1 MSLKEEKKQALKEAK
16 VLVKKALRHL
26 IPLYAFF
33 ILFTIFMIVLTVYI
47 IFDSINCGL
56 FTVKDILFT
65 SALFISFSALFA
77 YSTIYGILDYISIK
91 DTKGYFIK
99 EKEIYIYK
107 KGSFIRIELRD
118 ENNHIIKLISVVDIT
133 EKTPMNELHENR
145 IEFFYTG
152 GRYKYLLFYVID
164 GIVSTTFYNTLSMKS
179 WML

>member
-1 MSLKEEKKQALKEAK
+1 MSLKEEKKQALKQAK
-16 VLVKKALRHL
+16 ALVKKALRHL

-33 ILFTIFMIVLTVYI
+33 ILFTMYMIILTVYI

-56 FTVKDILFT
+56 FTVKDIKFISL
-65 SALFISFSALFA
+65 LFISVSVFIA
-77 YSTIYGILDYISIK
+77 YITVSRLLDYINIK
-91 DTKGYFIK
+91 NIKGYFIK
-99 EKEIYIYK
+99 QEKIYIYK
-107 KGSFIRIELRD
+107 KGSFIRIELKD

-133 EKTPMNELHENR
+133 EKTPLNKLNENK

-164 GIVSTTFYNTLSMKS
+164 GIVSTTFYNTLSMRF